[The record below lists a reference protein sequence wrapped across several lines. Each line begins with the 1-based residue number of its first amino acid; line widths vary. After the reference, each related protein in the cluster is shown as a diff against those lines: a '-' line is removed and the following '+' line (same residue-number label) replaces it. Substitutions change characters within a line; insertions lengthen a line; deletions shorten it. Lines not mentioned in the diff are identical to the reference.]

1 MSKTVTELEKK
12 VELLERDVDDK
23 DHQIRALLLSVE
35 EKELEIE
42 RLMFREKSEEEE
54 DDDDDLEV
62 APTPNAL
69 LRIDQQ
75 VETK

>member
-69 LRIDQQ
+69 LRI
-75 VETK
+75 E